1 MATTKKTVKNDTT
14 DKKKSTTTK
23 KKTTAKKKTNAKKE
37 VESTGVVD
45 EFLNTVV
52 GETITMEEA
61 EKHSESKKID
71 EQDTDMPS
79 TELTDENR
87 LIDAEAELNEILS
100 QQITEE
106 NIRVADAIEKSINEQ
121 KELNERLETLGLT
134 EESLSNIKVIT
145 DKIDENAETKEPHN
159 VVYPPIAEP
168 TEKETPITVD
178 DLRVNLEA
186 NPQQS
191 FTYVN
196 TSMGV
201 KYD

>member
-1 MATTKKTVKNDTT
+1 MATTKKTVKNETT

-45 EFLNTVV
+45 EFLDTVV
-52 GETITMEEA
+52 GGTITMEEA
-61 EKHSESKKID
+61 EKHSESKKIN

-79 TELTDENR
+79 TELPDETEHPLEVIEEETVDTFTEVKDKTDDEICEE
-87 LIDAEAELNEILS
+87 IDA
-100 QQITEE
+100 
-106 NIRVADAIEKSINEQ
+106 
-121 KELNERLETLGLT
+121 LNERLETLGLT
-134 EESLSNIKVIT
+134 EESLSNINAIT
-145 DKIDENAETKEPHN
+145 DKITENTETKEPHN

-168 TEKETPITVD
+168 TEKETPITID

>member
-1 MATTKKTVKNDTT
+1 MATTKKTVKNETT

-45 EFLNTVV
+45 EFLDTVV
-52 GETITMEEA
+52 GGTITMEEA
-61 EKHSESKKID
+61 EKHSESKKIN

-79 TELTDENR
+79 TELPDETEHPLEVIEEETVDTFTEVKDKTDDEICEE
-87 LIDAEAELNEILS
+87 IDA
-100 QQITEE
+100 
-106 NIRVADAIEKSINEQ
+106 
-121 KELNERLETLGLT
+121 LNERLETLGLT
-134 EESLSNIKVIT
+134 EESLSNINAIT
-145 DKIDENAETKEPHN
+145 DKITENTETKEPHN

-168 TEKETPITVD
+168 TEKETPITID
-178 DLRVNLEA
+178 DLRVNLEV